1 MVSARRSSGKY
12 KIGHYAGRGEYAY
25 NRFTMSFAQVPNII
39 TIARLVMVPLLIL
52 LLKQQDYQAALI
64 LFVVAGLSDG
74 LDGFIAR
81 RWHLESHLGG
91 VLDPLAD
98 KLLMLSAYVSLA
110 LLGHIPFWLLLVVI
124 SRDFLIVAGYLIV
137 TSQSGAVKMEASYF
151 SKFNTAAQIALV
163 AIVLAEQAAV
173 LRVPLLSEL
182 MIYTVLVTTLVSGA
196 HYYWSWIV
204 KKRIEPL
211 NPSDDN

>member
-1 MVSARRSSGKY
+1 
-12 KIGHYAGRGEYAY
+12 
-25 NRFTMSFAQVPNII
+25 MSFAQVPNII

-52 LLKQQDYQAALI
+52 MLKQQNYEAALI

-98 KLLMLSAYVSLA
+98 KLLMLSVYVSLT
-110 LLGHIPFWLLLVVI
+110 LLGHLPFWLLLVVI
-124 SRDFLIVAGYLIV
+124 SRDVLIMAGYLIV
-137 TSQSGAVKMEASYF
+137 TSQSGAVKMRASYF
-151 SKFNTAAQIALV
+151 SKFNTATQIILV
-163 AIVLAEQAAV
+163 TVVLAEQAAI
-173 LRVPLLSEL
+173 LRIPLLSEL

-211 NPSDDN
+211 NPSNDH

>member
-1 MVSARRSSGKY
+1 
-12 KIGHYAGRGEYAY
+12 
-25 NRFTMSFAQVPNII
+25 MSFAQVPNII

-98 KLLMLSAYVSLA
+98 KLLMLSAYVTLT
-110 LLGHIPFWLLLVVI
+110 LLGHIPFWLLLIVI
-124 SRDFLIVAGYLIV
+124 SRDFLIIGGYLIV
-137 TSQSGAVKMEASYF
+137 TSQSGAVKMQASYF

-163 AIVLAEQAAV
+163 AVILAEQAGAT
-173 LRVPLLSEL
+173 RIPLLAEL
-182 MIYTVLVTTLVSGA
+182 MIYTVLVTTLVSGT

-204 KKRIEPL
+204 KKRVQPL
-211 NPSDDN
+211 NPSDDS

>member
-1 MVSARRSSGKY
+1 M
-12 KIGHYAGRGEYAY
+12 
-25 NRFTMSFAQVPNII
+25 
-39 TIARLVMVPLLIL
+39 
-52 LLKQQDYQAALI
+52 
-64 LFVVAGLSDG
+64 VAGLSDG

-151 SKFNTAAQIALV
+151 SKFNTAAQIARDT
-163 AIVLAEQAAV
+163 AQPISD
-173 LRVPLLSEL
+173 LRIGQLL
-182 MIYTVLVTTLVSGA
+182 GD
-196 HYYWSWIV
+196 
-204 KKRIEPL
+204 R
-211 NPSDDN
+211 